1 MDENKQL
8 IDENKSESKV
18 TMEVIQQIANE
29 VNSMIK
35 LTVETPCNFVNGKM
49 PVLDVTVRVN
59 DMENNRIDFEFFEKP
74 TKNPRVILADSALS
88 FSKKRTI
95 LTQECLRRMRNT
107 KLDLGSEVQIS
118 HLNKLMLKLKNS
130 GYNQKFRT
138 EVLDSSIKAFQR
150 MVEEDKS
157 GIKPLFRPRE
167 WNFEERQKSKNEKKR
182 NWWNNT
188 NAQIQYTSVLFVT
201 PTPGGVLAK
210 EVRTREAEINRNSKE
225 RVKIEEK
232 GGLKIKDILV
242 SKNPFKKS
250 KCVQKTCPLCKQS
263 DIIVID
269 SEDVK
274 IPCNTNNVGYRW
286 LCVTCKERDI
296 IKVYEGETGRSAR
309 IRGAEH
315 LDDFLKKREKSVLL
329 KHKMTDH
336 QNENVQFKM
345 EITNKFKDALTR
357 QANEAVRIYSHPS
370 HESLNSKS
378 VLTTHPLT
386 GLWLI
391 RKIGS
396 PQLVAEH
403 N

>member
-1 MDENKQL
+1 MK
-8 IDENKSESKV
+8 
-18 TMEVIQQIANE
+18 
-29 VNSMIK
+29 
-35 LTVETPCNFVNGKM
+35 
-49 PVLDVTVRVN
+49 
-59 DMENNRIDFEFFEKP
+59 
-74 TKNPRVILADSALS
+74 
-88 FSKKRTI
+88 
-95 LTQECLRRMRNT
+95 NT

-182 NWWNNT
+182 NWWNNE

-296 IKVYEGETGRSAR
+296 IKLILKTIQLCFATSWDEP
-309 IRGAEH
+309 I
-315 LDDFLKKREKSVLL
+315 FLINHNPVKGWV
-329 KHKMTDH
+329 
-336 QNENVQFKM
+336 V
-345 EITNKFKDALTR
+345 KFGFTIKAFMAWMAIYSYSLVGLSC
-357 QANEAVRIYSHPS
+357 QGIFELIGYFHFELYIFILAVRH
-370 HESLNSKS
+370 L
-378 VLTTHPLT
+378 VL
-386 GLWLI
+386 
-391 RKIGS
+391 
-396 PQLVAEH
+396 
-403 N
+403 